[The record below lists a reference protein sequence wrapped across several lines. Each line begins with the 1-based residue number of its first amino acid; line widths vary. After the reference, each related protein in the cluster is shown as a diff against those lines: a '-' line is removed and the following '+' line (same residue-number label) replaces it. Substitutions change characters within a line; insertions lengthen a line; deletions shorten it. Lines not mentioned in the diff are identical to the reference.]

1 MGIIEIGLLMFLLVF
16 VLIAGVGFY
25 IYNKKDEE

>member
-1 MGIIEIGLLMFLLVF
+1 MGIVEIGLLMFLLVF
-16 VLIAGVGFY
+16 VLIASVGFY